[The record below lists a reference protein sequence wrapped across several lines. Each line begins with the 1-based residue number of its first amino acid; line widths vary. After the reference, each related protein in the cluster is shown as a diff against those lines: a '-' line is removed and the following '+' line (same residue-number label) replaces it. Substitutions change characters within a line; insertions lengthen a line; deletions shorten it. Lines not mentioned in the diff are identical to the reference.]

1 MTRGDG
7 GGPTART
14 HREGPSARRGA
25 AGPSEVGVGGLI
37 PSRPASAPTPEAE
50 CELTGQGAGA
60 ALPSPRCPT
69 AAQSCPVPPGRL
81 PAGRAV
87 CAVGAQGSAVPICC
101 AQTNVSL

>member
-14 HREGPSARRGA
+14 HREGPSVRRGA